1 MSDSCSICQERI
13 DSQPTTSLE
22 CGHRFHVA
30 CILQWARSS
39 SHSHSA
45 CPICRSGQRAYD
57 DEGYEEGELDDNE
70 HADENE
76 DENEDEDDEGD
87 DASNLTEEE
96 AYAARELHTAVLE
109 REARRS
115 GEEGGDTQLKIWY
128 RAMRKHRHK
137 KRAAERKLRAFDD
150 KYAHVHRKRCRLV
163 ARLEHQED
171 KLDDLKQAAFI
182 EFPAEVPLR

>member
-1 MSDSCSICQERI
+1 
-13 DSQPTTSLE
+13 
-22 CGHRFHVA
+22 VA

-45 CPICRSGQRAYD
+45 CPICRSGQRTYD

-70 HADENE
+70 NAYE
-76 DENEDEDDEGD
+76 DEDEDDEDD
-87 DASNLTEEE
+87 DASDLTEEE

-128 RAMRKHRHK
+128 RALRKHRHK

-163 ARLEHQED
+163 SRLEHQED
-171 KLDDLKQAAFI
+171 KLDELKQAAFV
-182 EFPAEVPLR
+182 EFATEVPLR

>member
-1 MSDSCSICQERI
+1 
-13 DSQPTTSLE
+13 
-22 CGHRFHVA
+22 VA

-39 SHSHSA
+39 SYSHSA
-45 CPICRSGQRAYD
+45 CPICRSGQRACD
-57 DEGYEEGELDDNE
+57 DEGNEEGELDDNE
-70 HADENE
+70 SAD
-76 DENEDEDDEGD
+76 EDEDDEGD
-87 DASNLTEEE
+87 NASDLTEEE

-150 KYAHVHRKRCRLV
+150 KYAYVHRKRCRLV
-163 ARLEHQED
+163 SRLEHQEE
-171 KLDDLKQAAFI
+171 KLDELKQAAYI